1 MGNQNETT
9 TTYPKG
15 CIGNPYSYSE
25 YRYMLTNKSWLGGF
39 VQVEID
45 EIRYYRAI
53 DWSMLDGSNS
63 DDGSGCDEGCGCGCD
78 EGCGCGCDEGCG
90 CGCGND
96 EDEENES
103 GSIDESLFGPY
114 GGVHVGSPDSA
125 ASNDCLF
132 KCLEYASKL
141 FNTGYTSEQLRLLYL
156 TGDRDTGWEGTNDVY
171 QYMFGVN
178 AYGENNTYNKQ
189 ILDFSSLYFKTS
201 TEYTTSISDLRTYL
215 NQETYKKENS
225 AVVAI
230 FRQTDNENDRRFHAV
245 IVESDNRGLLYIHD
259 PKDNT
264 YTSQGSDDCIY
275 KSRRFMFSF
284 VLEKKKD

>member
-39 VQVEID
+39 VQVEND
-45 EIRYYRAI
+45 EIRYYRAF
-53 DWSMLDGSNS
+53 DWSMFDGSNS

-90 CGCGND
+90 CGND
-96 EDEENES
+96 EDEENGS
-103 GSIDESLFGPY
+103 GSIDESLFGPN
-114 GGVHVGSPDSA
+114 GGVHVGCPNSA

-132 KCLEYASKL
+132 KCLEYASNL

-171 QYMFGVN
+171 QYMSGVN
-178 AYGENNTYNKQ
+178 AYGENNTYNNQ

-215 NQETYKKENS
+215 NQETYNKENS

-230 FRQTDNENDRRFHAV
+230 FRQTDDENDRRFHAV

-259 PKDNT
+259 PQNHT
-264 YTSQGSDDCIY
+264 YTSQGNDDCIY

-284 VLEKKKD
+284 VLEKPE